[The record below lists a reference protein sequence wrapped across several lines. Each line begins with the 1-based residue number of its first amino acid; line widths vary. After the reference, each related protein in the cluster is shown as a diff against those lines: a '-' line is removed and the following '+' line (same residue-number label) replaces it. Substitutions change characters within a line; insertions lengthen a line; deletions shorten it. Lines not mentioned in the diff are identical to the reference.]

1 VGSRRQHVFVL
12 LFVIALVA
20 VSGIIIASKET
31 KLGLDLQGGL
41 QLVYEGQPTGTAT
54 EVSGED
60 IEDSINII
68 EKRINN
74 LGVSEAEVARL
85 GNKNITVG
93 LPGVTDANRAS
104 EQVGTTAQLFFYDW
118 EPNLLGQERLIGG
131 HPGQQPP
138 AAAVKKLEKEW
149 KDAGRNPESFENSLL
164 IASGAYPNAYQA
176 ALLAEKQTPKTK
188 EECGKCSVAKPRFY
202 LFEDGPKHKLLAG
215 PELNEKDLYESPTGE
230 TLSKNG
236 TTVVEI
242 PAGTVLVSELPVDE
256 SGKVDETA
264 QPGWFALNDN
274 YALSGSEI
282 TEPKQEYAQGNG
294 EPNVAFKFTDEGREN
309 FQNVTRKIAQR
320 GQSQAIGPVTNAE
333 QAAATSGHFAVI
345 LDNEVQSRPI
355 INYAENPDGI
365 DGRQGAQISGGFSG
379 EHGLEQ
385 AQELATTLQI
395 GALPIELHLISET
408 QVSATLG
415 SQALHDGIKAGI
427 IGLAL
432 VVIFLLA
439 YYRFLGLIA
448 VIALVAYGV
457 IFFALI
463 KLIPITLTLPGI
475 AGLVLTIGV
484 AADSNIVIFERIK
497 EEVRAGRSMQSAI
510 TAGYKRGIS
519 TIVDANVVTILTA
532 FILFVLATAGVKG
545 FAFTLGVGTLTSLL
559 TAVVFTQALLGT
571 MSNSKMLKSRSALGA
586 GGEGRRWHF
595 DFMGA
600 SRWFFTFSGIILL
613 IGAVALST
621 KELNFGIDFKSGT
634 RITAALEKPT
644 NEGEVRESLEEAG
657 VSNAEVQQ
665 VTVPHFGNNVF
676 QIESAQLQPNEVHEV
691 EKELGADYGVAKEGF
706 ESTSVGPTF
715 GNQVAESAVKAL
727 IFSLLVILVYVA
739 LRFEPKFAVPVMI
752 ALAHDILITGGVYAL
767 TGKEVS
773 SGTVAAFLT
782 ILGYSL
788 YDTIIVFDRIREN
801 VPRMPRAAFSQIVNR
816 SMSEVL
822 TRSLATSFTTLLA
835 VLSLLIFGSAT
846 LQDFAFA
853 MLIGIASGTYSSIF
867 IASPVLTAWKEREPQ
882 FVRRRQRIAE
892 VEGGLVPAFADDV
905 QVAKLSDDDETDAEI
920 AADIERE
927 APLAEATGG
936 ERRRRLGRGRAAT
949 QGTVDEV
956 EAVEAPEA
964 AEPEEAPEA
973 PSAPEPTEKA
983 PARAG
988 PPDNGANPESAERRK
1003 RNEERRARRAQRRK
1017 GRRR

>member
-1 VGSRRQHVFVL
+1 MGSRRQHVFVL
-12 LFVIALVA
+12 LFVVALVIL
-20 VSGIIIASKET
+20 SGIVIASKET

-60 IEDSINII
+60 IEESINII
-68 EKRINN
+68 ERRINS
-74 LGVSEAEVARL
+74 LGVSESEVARL
-85 GNKNITVG
+85 GQNEITIG
-93 LPGVTDANRAS
+93 LPGITDANRAA
-104 EQVGTTAQLFFYDW
+104 EQVGTTAQLYFYDW
-118 EPNLLGQERLIGG
+118 EPNLLGPERAIGA
-131 HPGQQPP
+131 HPGQP
-138 AAAVKKLEKEW
+138 APSAALKKLEAEW
-149 KDAGRNPESFENSLL
+149 KAAGRNPKSIENQSLIL
-164 IASGAYPNAYQA
+164 SGAYPNAYQA
-176 ALLAEKQTPKTK
+176 GLLAEEQTP
-188 EECGKCSVAKPRFY
+188 EPECKKCSVAKTRFY
-202 LFEDGPKHKLLAG
+202 LFDKAEPHKLLAG
-215 PELNEKDLYESPTGE
+215 PETTKQDLYESPTGE
-230 TLSKNG
+230 TLPKDG
-236 TTVVEI
+236 LVLEV
-242 PAGTVLVSELPVDE
+242 PAGTVLVSELPIDG
-256 SGKVDETA
+256 SGKIDETA
-264 QPGWFALNDN
+264 QPGWFALHDE

-282 TEPKQEYAQGNG
+282 TEPKQEYGQNG
-294 EPNVAFKFTDEGREN
+294 EPNVAFKFTDQGREN

-320 GQSQAIGPVTNAE
+320 GQAQAIGPATSAE
-333 QAAATSGHFAVI
+333 QAGALSGHFAVI

-355 INYAENPDGI
+355 INFQENPDGI
-365 DGRQGAQISGGFSG
+365 DGRGGAQISGGFNG
-379 EHGLEQ
+379 EHGLET

-395 GALPIELHLISET
+395 GALPIDLHLISET

-432 VVIFLLA
+432 VILFLLF
-439 YYRFLGLIA
+439 YYRFLGVIA
-448 VIALVAYGV
+448 VIGLGAYGA

-484 AADSNIVIFERIK
+484 AADANIVIFERIK
-497 EEVRAGRSMQSAI
+497 EEVRAGRSIKAAI
-510 TAGYKRGIS
+510 PAGYKRGIS

-545 FAFTLGVGTLTSLL
+545 FAFTLGVGTLASLL
-559 TAVVFTQALLGT
+559 TAVVFTQALLGS
-571 MSNSKMLKSRSALGA
+571 MSNSKLLSSPNALGA

-600 SRWFFTFSGIILL
+600 SRWFFTFSGVILI
-613 IGAVALST
+613 IGAFALST
-621 KELNFGIDFKSGT
+621 KELNFGIDFESGT

-644 NEGEVRESLEEAG
+644 NEEGVQESLQEAG
-657 VSNAEVQQ
+657 VANAEVQQ
-665 VTVPHFGNNVF
+665 VTVPHFGSNVF
-676 QIESAQLQPNEVHEV
+676 QIESAQLQPGEVHEAERSLSQTYGI
-691 EKELGADYGVAKEGF
+691 EKNGF

-739 LRFEPKFAVPVMI
+739 LRFEPKFAVPVLI
-752 ALAHDILITGGVYAL
+752 ALFHDILITGGVYAL

-801 VPRMPRAAFSQIVNR
+801 MPRMPRAAFSQIVNR

-882 FVRRRQRIAE
+882 YVRRRQRIAE

-905 QVAKLSDDDETDAEI
+905 QVARLASDDEVEEEVAPEELER
-920 AADIERE
+920 AA
-927 APLAEATGG
+927 APK
-936 ERRRRLGRGRAAT
+936 RRRLGGGVAT
-949 QGTVDEV
+949 
-956 EAVEAPEA
+956 
-964 AEPEEAPEA
+964 AEPSGNGAGTNA
-973 PSAPEPTEKA
+973 VVAPEPSVAPQAPDAPGVEDPA
-983 PARAG
+983 PAASTAG
-988 PPDNGANPESAERRK
+988 EGDPESAERRK
-1003 RNEERRARRAQRRK
+1003 RNEERRAKRAQRRK
-1017 GRRR
+1017 GGRRR

>member
-1 VGSRRQHVFVL
+1 M
-12 LFVIALVA
+12 
-20 VSGIIIASKET
+20 
-31 KLGLDLQGGL
+31 
-41 QLVYEGQPTGTAT
+41 
-54 EVSGED
+54 
-60 IEDSINII
+60 
-68 EKRINN
+68 
-74 LGVSEAEVARL
+74 SESEVARL
-85 GNKNITVG
+85 GNNEITIG
-93 LPGVTDANRAS
+93 LPGVTDANRAA
-104 EQVGTTAQLFFYDW
+104 EQVGTTAQLYFFDW
-118 EPNLLGQERLIGG
+118 EPNLIGPERAIGG
-131 HPGQQPP
+131 HPGQ
-138 AAAVKKLEKEW
+138 AAPDAALEKLEKEW
-149 KDAGRNPESFENSLL
+149 KEAGRNPKSSENQRL
-164 IASGAYPNAYQA
+164 IVSGAFPERLLRGA
-176 ALLAEKQTPKTK
+176 ARGRTGTERKLRKMLGREDAVLPLRKRPRRTN
-188 EECGKCSVAKPRFY
+188 CSPARRPSK
-202 LFEDGPKHKLLAG
+202 
-215 PELNEKDLYESPTGE
+215 KDLYESPTGE
-230 TLSKNG
+230 TLPKDG
-236 TTVVEI
+236 LVVEI
-242 PAGTVLVSELPVDE
+242 PARHRPGLRTADRR

-264 QPGWFALNDN
+264 QPGWFALKDEPGPLGQRNHRTE
-274 YALSGSEI
+274 AGIPQGS
-282 TEPKQEYAQGNG
+282 N
-294 EPNVAFKFTDEGREN
+294 EPNVAFKFTDKGREN
-309 FQNVTRKIAQR
+309 FQNVTRQIALR
-320 GQSQAIGPVTNAE
+320 GQSQAIGPVSAE
-333 QAAATSGHFAVI
+333 QAGALSGHFAVI

-355 INYAENPDGI
+355 INFAENPDGI

-395 GALPIELHLISET
+395 GALPINLHLISET

-432 VVIFLLA
+432 VIIFLLV
-439 YYRFLGLIA
+439 YYRFLGVIA
-448 VIALVAYGV
+448 VIGLAAYGT

-484 AADSNIVIFERIK
+484 AADANIVIFERIK

-510 TAGYKRGIS
+510 AAGYKRGIS
-519 TIVDANVVTILTA
+519 TIVDANVVTLLTA

-545 FAFTLGVGTLTSLL
+545 FAFTLGVGTITSLL

-571 MSNSKMLKSRSALGA
+571 MSNSKLLRSPNALGA

-600 SRWFFTFSGIILL
+600 SRWFFTFSGVILL
-613 IGAVALST
+613 IGAIALST

-644 NEGEVRESLEEAG
+644 NEEARPRNPRRSRRRQRRGPAGDRAALRLERLPDRVGAAAAGRGPRAEA
-657 VSNAEVQQ
+657 ALQ
-665 VTVPHFGNNVF
+665 
-676 QIESAQLQPNEVHEV
+676 SAYGV
-691 EKELGADYGVAKEGF
+691 EKNGF

-739 LRFEPKFAVPVMI
+739 LRFEPKFAVPVLI
-752 ALAHDILITGGVYAL
+752 ALFHDILITGGVYAL

-835 VLSLLIFGSAT
+835 VLSLLIFGWAT

-882 FVRRRQRIAE
+882 FIRRRQRIAE
-892 VEGGLVPAFADDV
+892 AEGGLVPAFADDI
-905 QVAKLSDDDETDAEI
+905 QVAKLADDNETEAEI
-920 AADIERE
+920 AADIEAE
-927 APLAEATGG
+927 APIAEATGS

-949 QGTVDEV
+949 AEAPDVAESP
-956 EAVEAPEA
+956 EAVQ
-964 AEPEEAPEA
+964 
-973 PSAPEPTEKA
+973 APEPEQA
-983 PARAG
+983 PAASNAPAG
-988 PPDNGANPESAERRK
+988 EENAVARSGRSNGDSANPESAERRK
-1003 RNEERRARRAQRRK
+1003 RNEERRAKRAQRRK
-1017 GRRR
+1017 GGRRR

>member
-1 VGSRRQHVFVL
+1 VGTRRQHVFVL
-12 LFVIALVA
+12 LFVLALVA
-20 VSGIIIASKET
+20 LSAIVIASKET

-54 EVSGED
+54 EVTGED

-85 GNKNITVG
+85 GTTNITVG
-93 LPGVTDANRAS
+93 LPGVTDANRAA
-104 EQVGTTAQLFFYDW
+104 EQVGSTAQLYFYDW
-118 EPNLLGQERLIGG
+118 EPNLIGPERTIGG
-131 HPGQQPP
+131 HPGQSAPSG
-138 AAAVKKLEKEW
+138 AVKKLEKEW
-149 KDAGRNPESFENSLL
+149 KEAGRNPKSFENQGL
-164 IASGAYPNAYQA
+164 IASGAFPNAYTA
-176 ALLAEKQTPKTK
+176 AQLAAEQEPSEDCVK
-188 EECGKCSVAKPRFY
+188 EGCSVAKTRYY
-202 LFEDGPKHKLLAG
+202 LFEKEAPHKLLAG
-215 PELNEKDLYESPTGE
+215 PETTKEDLYESPTGE
-230 TLSKNG
+230 TLPKDG
-236 TTVVEI
+236 LVVEV
-242 PAGTVLVSELPVDE
+242 PAGTVLVSELPSDE
-256 SGKVDETA
+256 SGKIDETA
-264 QPGWFALNDN
+264 QPGWFALKDN
-274 YALSGSEI
+274 PALSGSEI
-282 TEPKQEYAQGNG
+282 TEPKQEYAQGSG
-294 EPNVAFKFTDEGREN
+294 EPNVSFKFTDQGRDN
-309 FQNVTRKIAQR
+309 FATVTRQIAQR
-320 GQSQAIGPVTNAE
+320 GQAQAIGPVGAE
-333 QAAATSGHFAVI
+333 EAAALSGHFAVI

-355 INYAENPDGI
+355 INFSENPDGI

-395 GALPIELHLISET
+395 GALPIDLHLISET

-427 IGLAL
+427 IGLLL
-432 VVIFLLA
+432 VVLFLLA

-448 VIALVAYGV
+448 VIGLAAYGT

-484 AADSNIVIFERIK
+484 AADANIVIFERIK
-497 EEVRAGRSMQSAI
+497 EEVRAGRSMSSAI
-510 TAGYKRGIS
+510 SAGYKRGIS
-519 TIVDANVVTILTA
+519 TIVDANVVTLLTA

-545 FAFTLGVGTLTSLL
+545 FAFTLGVGTITSLL

-571 MSNSKMLKSRSALGA
+571 VSKSRFLRSPNALGA
-586 GGEGRRWHF
+586 GGEGRQWHF

-600 SRWFFTFSGIILL
+600 SRWFFTLSGVILL
-613 IGAVALST
+613 IGAIALST

-634 RITAALEKPT
+634 RITAALVKPT
-644 NEGEVRESLEEAG
+644 DEEGVQETLEESG

-665 VTVPHFGNNVF
+665 VTVPHFGSNVF
-676 QIESAQLQPNEVHEV
+676 QIESAQLQPGEVHKTEAV
-691 EKELGADYGVAKEGF
+691 LNQKYGIAKEGF

-715 GNQVAESAVKAL
+715 GNQVAESAIKAL

-752 ALAHDILITGGVYAL
+752 ALFHDILITGGVYAL

-882 FVRRRQRIAE
+882 YIRRRQRIAE
-892 VEGGLVPAFADDV
+892 VEGGIVPAYADDV
-905 QVAKLSDDDETDAEI
+905 QTSLLASDDETEGSI
-920 AADIERE
+920 
-927 APLAEATGG
+927 
-936 ERRRRLGRGRAAT
+936 
-949 QGTVDEV
+949 V
-956 EAVEAPEA
+956 
-964 AEPEEAPEA
+964 
-973 PSAPEPTEKA
+973 APEPKQA
-983 PARAG
+983 PAAESAPAG
-988 PPDNGANPESAERRK
+988 GGVATAERPDDGADDAEDAPGNGAAPSPSGADSGADPESAERRK
-1003 RNEERRARRAQRRK
+1003 RNDERRARREARRK
-1017 GRRR
+1017 GGRRR